1 MAGRVPRLFWSDG
14 FIAYNLKR
22 VLIIADYDL
31 IVKMFKD
38 PNVSARL
45 TTPKGY
51 LAQKYERISRGLEV
65 ELEALG
71 MKEGTNYGLASGVYD
86 QVRSLIKCK
95 NQKPISGTQKP
106 QKSVASSSNENDD

>member
-1 MAGRVPRLFWSDG
+1 MLKKIFQKYSTLFE
-14 FIAYNLKR
+14 
-22 VLIIADYDL
+22 
-31 IVKMFKD
+31 D

-51 LAQKYERISRGLEV
+51 LAQKYERIDRGLEV

-86 QVRSLIKCK
+86 QVNSYYS
-95 NQKPISGTQKP
+95 KP
-106 QKSVASSSNENDD
+106 N